1 MQCNMETGRN
11 PFLVLLCVYDV
22 TDNNM
27 SLESTLCLGEDF
39 RHSGGRD
46 RGIHCTSHLLILSR

>member
-11 PFLVLLCVYDV
+11 PFLILLCVYDV

-27 SLESTLCLGEDF
+27 SLESTLCLGEDDF

-46 RGIHCTSHLLILSR
+46 HTVHIISSFNLK